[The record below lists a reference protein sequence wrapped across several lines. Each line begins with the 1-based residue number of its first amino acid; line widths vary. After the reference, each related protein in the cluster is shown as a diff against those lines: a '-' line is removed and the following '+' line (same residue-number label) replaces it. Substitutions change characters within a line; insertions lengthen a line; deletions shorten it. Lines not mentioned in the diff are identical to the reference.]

1 MTDNE
6 LRIQIERAIEAV
18 YIVQNNLYLEHLE
31 DEYTIHHAL
40 GLLRRERIDL
50 LNMPNLVEHTEEK
63 NGFLKIQQLL
73 FYNDLIEVLNNP
85 DSIYNY
91 AYWRPTYYG

>member
-1 MTDNE
+1 MRDELFDPYDN
-6 LRIQIERAIEAV
+6 RAETAFI
-18 YIVQNNLYLEHLE
+18 
-31 DEYTIHHAL
+31 
-40 GLLRRERIDL
+40 
-50 LNMPNLVEHTEEK
+50 NMPNLVEHTEEK

-91 AYWRPTYYG
+91 AYWRPTYYER

>member
-1 MTDNE
+1 MRDEWFNPHDN
-6 LRIQIERAIEAV
+6 RAEWAFI
-18 YIVQNNLYLEHLE
+18 
-31 DEYTIHHAL
+31 
-40 GLLRRERIDL
+40 
-50 LNMPNLVEHTEEK
+50 NMPNLVEHTEEK

-91 AYWRPTYYG
+91 AYWRPTYYER

>member
-1 MTDNE
+1 MTNKWKDPHDN
-6 LRIQIERAIEAV
+6 RAETAFI
-18 YIVQNNLYLEHLE
+18 
-31 DEYTIHHAL
+31 
-40 GLLRRERIDL
+40 
-50 LNMPNLVEHTEEK
+50 NMPNLVEHTEEK

-91 AYWRPTYYG
+91 ELHDYAYWRTYYDKQID